1 MVWSIL
7 LDAPSPVATAAPQG
21 AKVFAGRVNPPPLT
35 DSVGPLS
42 ELALLTR
49 LESRNKTTTV
59 MSSWKCLRTPRSIF
73 FRSEYLISRFF
84 AASCSAAFTSLRALP
99 CIEKPGSTRN
109 RQTIKRLLGMCRA
122 KNRPSDANM
131 RNWSCGSS
139 SCTEI
144 DGSELNM
151 GLSNGSRKRNLAYK
165 GSLLY
170 SAFLS
175 RKLDGKN
182 LPRRLHKPPHDSAR
196 ISEISNVKD
205 PVANNP
211 DKAARSYSSHLRVHW
226 PLFGNQRKKSIFCCL
241 KCFPNYIH

>member
-1 MVWSIL
+1 MVGSL
-7 LDAPSPVATAAPQG
+7 LVVEFSLRSRSAFVSNHRRRRRSYRTNFPMIKDAPSPVATAAPQG

-49 LESRNKTTTV
+49 LESRNKTTT
-59 MSSWKCLRTPRSIF
+59 
-73 FRSEYLISRFF
+73 
-84 AASCSAAFTSLRALP
+84 
-99 CIEKPGSTRN
+99 
-109 RQTIKRLLGMCRA
+109 
-122 KNRPSDANM
+122 RPSDANM

-151 GLSNGSRKRNLAYK
+151 GLSKGSRKRNLAYK

-196 ISEISNVKD
+196 ISEISNVKG

-211 DKAARSYSSHLRVHW
+211 DEAARPYSSHLRVHW
-226 PLFGNQRKKSIFCCL
+226 PLFGNQRKKPLFGCL
-241 KCFPNYIH
+241 KCFPYYIHRHGVLLC